1 MFEMDKD
8 HLWHLLEEEEC
19 LLADGFDDAVIG
31 ISHQAHDVSR
41 AVYDIGKI
49 IAVLCEDDEM
59 TDEDAMEHFE
69 YNIAGAYVG
78 PKTPIFVFG
87 YGK

>member
-1 MFEMDKD
+1 
-8 HLWHLLEEEEC
+8 
-19 LLADGFDDAVIG
+19 
-31 ISHQAHDVSR
+31 
-41 AVYDIGKI
+41 
-49 IAVLCEDDEM
+49 M